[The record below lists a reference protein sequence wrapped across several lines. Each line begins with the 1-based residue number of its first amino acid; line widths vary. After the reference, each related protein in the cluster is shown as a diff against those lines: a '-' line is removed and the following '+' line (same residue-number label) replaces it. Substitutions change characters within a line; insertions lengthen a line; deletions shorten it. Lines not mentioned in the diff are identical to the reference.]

1 MVVGN
6 IGINQMAIKP
16 RKLTKF
22 ITQIVTLLPSL
33 ITVNSIN
40 LVASSLV
47 GYILLFSLQTQAN
60 PQPSSIIS
68 TSENQLS
75 PQDVPGTIIL
85 SRFEIIGNQVLPPS
99 EIKQILQPYLF
110 RPISFIELLEAQQ
123 AITQLLVERGYFTS
137 GAFIPPQRIT
147 NRTVRVEIIEGKI
160 EEIKISGLRK
170 LKPEYIRSRIA
181 ITTQPPLNQDKLLN
195 ALQLLQLNPLI
206 KNISAE
212 LSQGVNPGGSFLE
225 IEIEEANTFA
235 LELNLDNQRAPSVGS
250 QRRQVSIGEGNLLGF
265 GDRFNVSYINT
276 DGSNSL
282 EDLSYVFPVGA
293 YNSQIRLAHSRT
305 NSQII
310 TEPFQDLELE
320 TKNRYYEATYSQP
333 LYQTPNRELTV
344 GLTFSRQNSQTSL
357 MDIGFSSL
365 SRGADSEGKTQIS
378 ALRLF
383 QEYSDRTTK
392 QVFAIRSQFSIGIDA
407 FDATINANN
416 LPDSKFLIWRGQT
429 EYLRMLTSKTNLFL
443 RSELQLSERPLVS
456 LEQFSA
462 GGAISVRGYRQD
474 RILGDNGLFLSA
486 ELRNTLWQV
495 PQWDLRFQVNPFFD
509 FARVWNSDDLLLET
523 NTLASLGVGLQLLV
537 RDNFAARLDW
547 GIPLID
553 DGESGDSL
561 QENGIHFSIKAN
573 LF

>member
-1 MVVGN
+1 
-6 IGINQMAIKP
+6 MAIKP
-16 RKLTKF
+16 RKITKL
-22 ITQIVTLLPSL
+22 ITQIFTFFPSL
-33 ITVNSIN
+33 ITVKPVD
-40 LVASSLV
+40 LAASSLV

-60 PQPSSIIS
+60 PQPSSINS
-68 TSENQLS
+68 PSGNQLS
-75 PQDVPGTIIL
+75 PQDVPGTIVL
-85 SRFEIIGNQVLPPS
+85 SKFEIIGNQVLPPS
-99 EIKQILQPYLF
+99 EIEQILQPYLF

-137 GAFIPPQRIT
+137 GAFIPPQKIN

-170 LKPEYIRSRIA
+170 LKPEYIRSRMTIA
-181 ITTQPPLNQDKLLN
+181 TQPPLNRDKLLN

-225 IEIEEANTFA
+225 IEIEEADTFA

-265 GDRFNVSYINT
+265 GDRLNVSYINT

-282 EDLSYVFPVGA
+282 EDLSYVLPVGA

-320 TKNRYYEATYSQP
+320 TKNRYYEVTYSQP

-344 GLTFSRQNSQTSL
+344 GLTFSRQNSQVSL

-383 QEYSDRTTK
+383 QEYSDRTMK
-392 QVFAIRSQFSIGIDA
+392 QVFAVRSQFSIGIDA

-443 RSELQLSERPLVS
+443 RSELQLSDRPLVS

-462 GGAISVRGYRQD
+462 GGALSVRGYSQD

-509 FARVWNSDDLLLET
+509 FARVWNSDDLLLDT

-537 RDNFAARLDW
+537 KDDFAARLDW

>member
-1 MVVGN
+1 MVEGN
-6 IGINQMAIKP
+6 IQSDSMAIKP
-16 RKLTKF
+16 RKITKL
-22 ITQIVTLLPSL
+22 ITQIFTFFPSL
-33 ITVNSIN
+33 ITVKPVD
-40 LVASSLV
+40 LAASSLV

-60 PQPSSIIS
+60 PQPSSINS
-68 TSENQLS
+68 PSGNQLS
-75 PQDVPGTIIL
+75 PQDVPGTIVL
-85 SRFEIIGNQVLPPS
+85 SKFEIIGNQVLPPS
-99 EIKQILQPYLF
+99 EIEQILQPYLF

-137 GAFIPPQRIT
+137 GAFIPPQKIN

-170 LKPEYIRSRIA
+170 LKPEYIRSRMTIA
-181 ITTQPPLNQDKLLN
+181 TQPPLNRDKLLN

-225 IEIEEANTFA
+225 IEIEEADTFA

-265 GDRFNVSYINT
+265 GDRLNVSYINT

-282 EDLSYVFPVGA
+282 EDLSYVLPVGA

-320 TKNRYYEATYSQP
+320 TKNRYYEVTYSQP

-344 GLTFSRQNSQTSL
+344 GLTFSRQNSQVSL

-383 QEYSDRTTK
+383 QEYSDRTMK
-392 QVFAIRSQFSIGIDA
+392 QVFAVRSQFSIGIDA

-443 RSELQLSERPLVS
+443 RSELQLSDRPLVS

-462 GGAISVRGYRQD
+462 GGALSVRGYSQD

-509 FARVWNSDDLLLET
+509 FARVWNSDDLLLDT

-537 RDNFAARLDW
+537 KDDFAARLDW